1 MDTLKAMNFPPPL
14 LSLRRSALAFFI
26 LLALGSGAALAEP
39 QQLDRIVAVVND
51 DVITRS
57 ELDQRINLVAQQ
69 LAQRGTPPSRAAI
82 ERQVLERII
91 MDRVQLQ
98 YAAQTALRVDD
109 NQLER
114 ALQRIAQENKLSM
127 SDFRAAVERDGVKF
141 ARFREDIRNEIVI
154 SRLREREVDNRIV
167 ISDAEVENLL
177 TSPSRPKQDVEY
189 DIAHILVRIP
199 EQASPEQLKER
210 RTRAEQARS
219 ALVAASGD
227 IAQIAASFSDAP
239 DALSGGRLGW
249 RTPAQ
254 LPNVFTEALAGM
266 ESGSTSPVLRSPN
279 GFHVFKLLEKR
290 GKSGPQVEAQTRA
303 RHILI
308 KTNELVSE
316 NDARARLTQLK
327 ERIENG
333 GDFGQFARLH
343 SDDSSAS
350 RGGDLGWV
358 SPGDTV
364 PEFESALNSLK
375 PGQVSEPVQSPFGWH
390 LIQVIERRNQDV
402 SQERE
407 KLTARREL
415 RARKSEEAY
424 QDWLRQLRDRAYVE
438 LRLEQN

>member
-1 MDTLKAMNFPPPL
+1 MDTLKAMNFLLPL
-14 LSLRRSALAFFI
+14 LRHSALAFFI
-26 LLALGSGAALAEP
+26 LLALGSGTALAEP

-57 ELDQRINLVAQQ
+57 ELDQRINLVTQQ
-69 LAQRGTPPSRAAI
+69 LAQRATPPSRAAI
-82 ERQVLERII
+82 ERQVLERMI

-98 YAAQTALRVDD
+98 FAAQTALRVDD
-109 NQLER
+109 YQLER

-127 SDFRAAVERDGVKF
+127 ADFRAAVERDGVKF
-141 ARFREDIRNEIVI
+141 ARFREDIRNEIII

-167 ISDAEVENLL
+167 ITDAEVDNLL
-177 TSPSRPKQDVEY
+177 ASPTRSKEDTEY
-189 DIAHILVRIP
+189 DIAHVLVRVP
-199 EQASPEQLKER
+199 DQASPEQLQER
-210 RTRAEQARS
+210 RARAEQARA
-219 ALVAASGD
+219 ALISNPN
-227 IAQIAASFSDAP
+227 IAQVAASFSDAP
-239 DALSGGRLGW
+239 DALSGGRIGW
-249 RTPAQ
+249 RTLAQ
-254 LPNVFTEALAGM
+254 LPNVFSEALTSM
-266 ESGSTSPVLRSPN
+266 ESGTVSPILRSPN

-290 GKSGPQVEAQTRA
+290 GKTGAQVEAQTHA

-316 NDARARLTQLK
+316 NDARSRLLQLK

-375 PGQVSEPVQSPFGWH
+375 IGQVSEPVQSPFGWH
-390 LIQVIERRNQDV
+390 LIQVIERRSQDV

-424 QDWLRQLRDRAYVE
+424 QEWLRQLRDRAYVE
-438 LRLEQN
+438 LRLEQS

>member
-1 MDTLKAMNFPPPL
+1 MNFLPL
-14 LSLRRSALAFFI
+14 LLRHSALP
-26 LLALGSGAALAEP
+26 LLFLAVLLPQIVSAEP

-57 ELDQRINLVAQQ
+57 ELDQRIDLVIRQ
-69 LAQRGTPPSRAAI
+69 LSQRGTPPSRAAI
-82 ERQVLERII
+82 ERQVLERLIT
-91 MDRVQLQ
+91 DRVQLQ
-98 YAAQTALRVDD
+98 FANQTGLRVDD

-114 ALQRIAQENKLSM
+114 ALQRIAEENKLSM
-127 SDFRAAVERDGVKF
+127 ADFRAAVERDGVKF
-141 ARFREDIRNEIVI
+141 ARFREDIRNEIII

-167 ISDAEVENLL
+167 ITDAEVDNLL
-177 TSPSRPKQDVEY
+177 SAPSRPKQNIEY
-189 DIAHILVRIP
+189 DIAHVLVRIP

-210 RTRAEQARS
+210 HARAEQARS
-219 ALVAASGD
+219 ALAAASSD
-227 IAQIAASFSDAP
+227 VSQVAASFSDAP

-249 RTPAQ
+249 RTAAQ

-266 ESGSTSPVLRSPN
+266 ENGAVSPVLRSPN

-290 GKSGPQVEAQTRA
+290 DRSGPQVEAQTHA

-350 RGGDLGWV
+350 RGGDLGWIA
-358 SPGDTV
+358 PGDTV
-364 PEFESALNSLK
+364 PEFENALNSLK
-375 PGQVSEPVQSPFGWH
+375 IGEVSEPVQSPFGWH
-390 LIQVIERRNQDV
+390 LIQVIERRSRDV

-424 QDWLRQLRDRAYVE
+424 QEWLRQLRDRAYVE
-438 LRLEQN
+438 LRLDRS

>member
-1 MDTLKAMNFPPPL
+1 MNFLHL
-14 LSLRRSALAFFI
+14 LPRLSALALF
-26 LLALGSGAALAEP
+26 LAALVPQTLRAEP
-39 QQLDRIVAVVND
+39 QLLDRIVAVVND

-57 ELDQRINLVAQQ
+57 ELDQRINLVTQQ
-69 LAQRGTPPSRAAI
+69 LAQRGTPPTRAAI

-98 YAAQTALRVDD
+98 FANQTGVRVDD

-127 SDFRAAVERDGVKF
+127 ADFRAAVERDGVKF
-141 ARFREDIRNEIVI
+141 ARFREDIRNEII
-154 SRLREREVDNRIV
+154 LSRLREREVDNRIV
-167 ISDAEVENLL
+167 ITDAEVENFLAA
-177 TSPSRPKQDVEY
+177 PSRPKQDVEY

-199 EQASPEQLKER
+199 EQASPEQLAER

-219 ALVAASGD
+219 ALAAPNSD
-227 IAQIAASFSDAP
+227 IGQIAAAYSDAP

-249 RTPAQ
+249 RTTAQ
-254 LPNVFTEALAGM
+254 LPNVFSEALAGM
-266 ESGSTSPVLRSPN
+266 ESGTVSPVLRSPN
-279 GFHVFKLLEKR
+279 GFHVFKLIDKR

-316 NDARARLTQLK
+316 NDARARLLQLK

-333 GDFGQFARLH
+333 GDFAQFARLH

-364 PEFESALNSLK
+364 PEFENALNALK
-375 PGQVSEPVQSPFGWH
+375 IGQVSDPVQSPFGWH
-390 LIQVIERRNQDV
+390 LIQVLERRDQDV

-424 QDWLRQLRDRAYVE
+424 QEWLRQLRDRAYVE
-438 LRLEQN
+438 LRLDQG